1 MQFSKSNQIA
11 ERLHRVVPGGAHTY
25 AKGDDQYPEGMA
37 PIIRRGWGCRVEDA
51 DGNTFIEYGAGLRA
65 VTLGHA
71 FAPVTRAATEAM
83 TAGENFARPSTIEL
97 EAAEAFLDIV
107 DRAEMVKFAKNGSD
121 ATNGA
126 VRLARAATGRS
137 MVAIC
142 ADHPFFSVDD
152 WFIGSTA
159 MPAGVP
165 SQVRELTIKFA
176 YNDLDSVRDLF
187 ARHPGQIACVVLE
200 AATSVEPAEG
210 FLPGLR
216 RLCDAEGA
224 LLIFDEMI
232 TGFRWHLG
240 GAQAEYDVT
249 PDLSAFGKALGNGFA
264 VSALAGRRDLMEL
277 GGIRHRGSR
286 VFLLSTTH
294 GAERHALAA
303 AMAVMSTYRELGVVE
318 QLYCQGDRLRAGVRV
333 AIERHGLTG
342 YFDVIGRSCNLVYAT
357 RDQDGK
363 PSQPF
368 RTLFLQEMLRRGV
381 LAPSFVVNYGHDDAA
396 IDQTIAAADEALD
409 VYRKALDEGID
420 AHLTGRPVRPVMRPS
435 ND

>member
-1 MQFSKSNQIA
+1 MRFAKSNEIA
-11 ERLHRVVPGGAHTY
+11 DRLHHLVPGGAHTY

-37 PIIRRGWGCRVEDA
+37 PVIVRGNGCRVEDA
-51 DGNTFIEYGAGLRA
+51 DGNTFIEFGAGLRA

-71 FAPVTRAATEAM
+71 FPPVTGAAAEAM

-97 EAAEAFLDIV
+97 EAAEALLDII
-107 DRAEMVKFAKNGSD
+107 DRADMVKFAKNGSD

-126 VRLARAATGRS
+126 VRLARAATGRP

-142 ADHPFFSVDD
+142 GDQPFFSVDD
-152 WFIGSTA
+152 WFIGATA
-159 MPAGVP
+159 MPAGIP
-165 SQVRELTIKFA
+165 EPVRGLTVKFP
-176 YNDLDSVRDLF
+176 YNDLQAIGDLF
-187 ARHPGQIACVVLE
+187 ERHPGQIACLVLE
-200 AATSVEPAEG
+200 AATSVEPAAG
-210 FLPGLR
+210 FLEGLR
-216 RLCDAEGA
+216 RICDDEGA

-232 TGFRWHLG
+232 TGFRWHLR
-240 GAQAEYDVT
+240 GAQAEYNVT

-277 GGIRHRGSR
+277 GGIRHRGPR

-303 AMAVMSTYRELGVVE
+303 AIAVMASYRELNVVA
-318 QLYCQGDRLRAGVRV
+318 QLYCQGDRLRAGVQA
-333 AIERHGLTG
+333 AIERHGVAGHMEVL
-342 YFDVIGRSCNLVYAT
+342 GRSCNLVFAT
-357 RDQDGK
+357 RDQERQ

-396 IDQTIAAADEALD
+396 IDETIEAVDGALE
-409 VYRKALDEGID
+409 VYRRALEDGVD
-420 AHLTGRPVRPVMRPS
+420 AHLAGRPVRPVMRPT